1 MFTIRLDEFHR
12 AHLDP
17 VTGAG
22 FIVCPRPE
30 RDVWLDGHSVFTA
43 AWDDAVAHLARVG
56 WSPVRDER
64 DFLRYEGCT
73 ADGSL
78 VVAAVAEQALV
89 PRAHD
94 EIDHATWTALCEAAG
109 LLHAPRNTSPA
120 GPIDTFGPVR
130 RPRP

>member
-1 MFTIRLDEFHR
+1 MVFTIRLDEFHR

-22 FIVCPRPE
+22 LIVCPRPE
-30 RDVWLDGHSVFTA
+30 RDVWLDGHSVFSA

-56 WSPVRDER
+56 WHPVRDDR

-78 VVAAVAEQALV
+78 VVAAVADQALV
-89 PRAHD
+89 PREPGAV
-94 EIDHATWTALCEAAG
+94 DHATWTALCDAAG
-109 LLHAPRNTSPA
+109 LAHAPSAARSL
-120 GPIDTFGPVR
+120 GPVQP
-130 RPRP
+130 PRS

>member
-1 MFTIRLDEFHR
+1 MVFTIRLDEFHR

-17 VTGAG
+17 ITGAG
-22 FIVCPRPE
+22 LIVCPRPE

-56 WSPVRDER
+56 WFPVRDER

-78 VVAAVAEQALV
+78 VVAAAAEQALV
-89 PRAHD
+89 PREPGHVD
-94 EIDHATWTALCEAAG
+94 TATWTALCEAAG
-109 LLHAPRNTSPA
+109 LTHAPRTARAIGPA
-120 GPIDTFGPVR
+120 QP
-130 RPRP
+130 PRS